1 MSPTT
6 TEQAVEGE
14 RQVVGVLKECRWAI
28 SAEYFDVVG
37 RMDARWLWSQGAVH
51 YFRVNWWRLRPTGFE
66 QYIWRSAFVAV
77 EETGGRLTVH
87 EQTASL
93 AA

>member
-1 MSPTT
+1 MLSTAS
-6 TEQAVEGE
+6 EQTAE
-14 RQVVGVLKECRWAI
+14 REQRVVGVLKECCWAI

-37 RMDARWLWSQGAVH
+37 RMDTRWLWSRGHVH

-66 QYIWRSAFVAV
+66 QYIWRSAFVTV
-77 EETGGRLTVH
+77 QETGGRLTVQ